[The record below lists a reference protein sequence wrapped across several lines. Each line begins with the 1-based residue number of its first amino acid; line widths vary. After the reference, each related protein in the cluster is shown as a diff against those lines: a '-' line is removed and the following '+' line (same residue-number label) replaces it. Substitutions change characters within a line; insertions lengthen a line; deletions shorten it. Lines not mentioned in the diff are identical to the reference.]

1 MLVVNIHEA
10 KTNLSSLL
18 TKIEKTGKE
27 VLICRYG
34 KPVADLV
41 PHKCKNRLQPHSVM
55 SKIKIDY
62 DPTEPLSKD
71 EWAGGTLDE
80 TII

>member
-18 TKIEKTGKE
+18 TKIEKTGEE

-62 DPTEPLSKD
+62 DPTEPLSED
-71 EWAGGTLDE
+71 EWSEE
-80 TII
+80 TI

>member
-18 TKIEKTGKE
+18 KKIEQTEEK
-27 VLICRYG
+27 VLICRNG

-41 PHKCKNRLQPHSVM
+41 PHKCKNRLQPHSIM
-55 SKIKIDY
+55 SKIKINY
-62 DPTEPLSKD
+62 DPTEPLSED
-71 EWAGGTLDE
+71 EWIGE
-80 TII
+80 TI

>member
-1 MLVVNIHEA
+1 MIVVNIHEA

-18 TKIEKTGKE
+18 TKIEKTGEE

-55 SKIKIDY
+55 SKIKIDC
-62 DPTEPLSKD
+62 DATGPLSED
-71 EWAGGTLDE
+71 EWSGE
-80 TII
+80 KI